1 MAKDIRE
8 CLLEQARKF
17 HQWQEITYPGKT
29 TEEIGG
35 AWEVDYPAWN
45 DIFDAFCHVLTQMN
59 AEMADSVLLDEMVYL
74 IARANEA
81 EGFIQET
88 TSHPQWFECLCR
100 RAAASNENEAKWQF
114 AAYLPE
120 CSCSQEVRDIILDFA
135 KDPNE
140 YVSRRA
146 LLATPA
152 LRPDCVEQFAPLF
165 WERNCYSPELQE
177 YQRIAVLVSL
187 DAIHSDLLPQ
197 YLEQA
202 KQDGRRY
209 LLEHAKRIEGELT
222 MNEKLSR
229 PQFNQMDTTEKQ
241 TLMESLAARYD
252 MIFLG
257 LHTFDRWGQSCTT
270 GIFKKDG
277 REFVFVPGDT
287 VTLGWEQFAVGLNQ
301 ESREELEYLFREW
314 EMEPQNPEE
323 MIRESMAPVRQA
335 VIGPML
341 VGRELEEL
349 CWEPVKMD
357 DPRLTAHPD
366 WLKEFR
372 DFAWSDSSS
381 LTLHQSAR
389 IERTEDG
396 FHTWIYHCTDY
407 DALLAGLEKQGLSL
421 PTADEWAYLCGGGCR
436 TLFPWGDG
444 LDYSMRLHWFED
456 MDEDENRPYDME
468 EPNFFGLSIAYD
480 PYMREVVQA
489 DRLTTCG
496 GDGGCNICGGLGPF
510 LGFLPCS
517 PHCKPEVQEDKEL
530 NGDYDFYR
538 PIIRVE
544 NHD

>member
-1 MAKDIRE
+1 
-8 CLLEQARKF
+8 
-17 HQWQEITYPGKT
+17 
-29 TEEIGG
+29 
-35 AWEVDYPAWN
+35 
-45 DIFDAFCHVLTQMN
+45 MN
-59 AEMADSVLLDEMVYL
+59 K
-74 IARANEA
+74 R
-81 EGFIQET
+81 
-88 TSHPQWFECLCR
+88 
-100 RAAASNENEAKWQF
+100 
-114 AAYLPE
+114 
-120 CSCSQEVRDIILDFA
+120 
-135 KDPNE
+135 
-140 YVSRRA
+140 
-146 LLATPA
+146 
-152 LRPDCVEQFAPLF
+152 LF
-165 WERNCYSPELQE
+165 R
-177 YQRIAVLVSL
+177 
-187 DAIHSDLLPQ
+187 
-197 YLEQA
+197 
-202 KQDGRRY
+202 
-209 LLEHAKRIEGELT
+209 T
-222 MNEKLSR
+222 
-229 PQFNQMDTTEKQ
+229 QFNQMENIEKQ
-241 TLMESLAARYD
+241 VLMESLAARYD
-252 MIFLG
+252 MTFLG
-257 LHTFDRWGQSCTT
+257 LHTFDRWGQNCTT

-287 VTLGWEQFAVGLNQ
+287 VTLGWEQFAEGLNQ

-314 EMEPQNPEE
+314 EMEQNPAEL
-323 MIRESMAPVRQA
+323 IGESMALVRQA
-335 VIGPML
+335 AIGPML

-349 CWEPVKMD
+349 CWESVKMD

-396 FHTWIYHCTDY
+396 FQTWIYNR
-407 DALLAGLEKQGLSL
+407 
-421 PTADEWAYLCGGGCR
+421 CGGGCR

-444 LDYSMRLHWFED
+444 LDYSMRLRWFED

>member
-1 MAKDIRE
+1 MAKGIRE
-8 CLLEQARKF
+8 RLLEQAIKF
-17 HQWQEITYPGKT
+17 HQWQEATYPDKT
-29 TEEIGG
+29 AEEIGG
-35 AWEVDYPAWN
+35 EWEVDYPYWN
-45 DIFDAFCHVLTQMN
+45 DIYSAFGHVLTQMD
-59 AEMADSVLLDEMVYL
+59 AETADSVLLDEMVYL
-74 IARANEA
+74 IARDNEA

-88 TSHPQWFECLCR
+88 TSHPQWFERLCR
-100 RAAASNENEAKWQF
+100 RAAASNESEAKWQF

-120 CSCSQEVRDIILDFA
+120 CPCSQEVKDMILDFA

-146 LLATPA
+146 LLAMPA

-165 WERNCYSPELQE
+165 WERNCYSLELQE

-187 DAIHSDLLPQ
+187 DAIHSGLLPQ

-209 LLEHAKRIEGELT
+209 LLEHAERIEGGLA
-222 MNEKLSR
+222 MNERLFR
-229 PQFNQMDTTEKQ
+229 TQFNQMETTEKQ
-241 TLMESLAARYD
+241 ALMESLAARYT
-252 MIFLG
+252 MTFLG

-270 GIFKKDG
+270 GVFEKDG

-287 VTLGWEQFAVGLNQ
+287 VTLGWDRFAVGLDQ
-301 ESREELEYLFREW
+301 DSREELDDLFQEW
-314 EMEPQNPEE
+314 EMEQDPEE

-335 VIGPML
+335 AIGPML

-349 CWEPVKMD
+349 CWEPVTMD

-366 WLKEFR
+366 WLKKFR
-372 DFAWSDSSS
+372 DFAWSDLDS
-381 LTLHQSAR
+381 LTMHQSAR
-389 IERTEDG
+389 IERTEKG
-396 FHTWIYHCTDY
+396 FQICIYNRTDY
-407 DALLAGLEKQGLSL
+407 DELLAGLEKQGLSL

-444 LDYSMRLHWFED
+444 MDYSMHLHHFECPE
-456 MDEDENRPYDME
+456 DEDKPFDME
-468 EPNFFGLSIAYD
+468 KPNFFGVSIAYD
-480 PYMREVVQA
+480 PYMREVVKAEQF
-489 DRLTTCG
+489 TTCG
-496 GDGGCNICGGLGPF
+496 GDGGRSICGGLGIF

-544 NHD
+544 MT